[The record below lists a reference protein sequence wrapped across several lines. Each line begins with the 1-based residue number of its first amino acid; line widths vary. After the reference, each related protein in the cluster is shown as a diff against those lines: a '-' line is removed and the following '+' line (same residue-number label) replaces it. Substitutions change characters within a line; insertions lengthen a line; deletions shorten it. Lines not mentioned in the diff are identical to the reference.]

1 MEFSRVRTG
10 ELIAGI
16 SGIALFIIMFLPWFG
31 APDVATEA
39 IEGAEQFGIEVDTGS
54 LNVNAWE
61 SFDFIDIVLLLAVIA
76 GIRIVGMKLREG
88 LVQVSE
94 RVADALVCP
103 VYRRFPPSIT

>member
-1 MEFSRVRTG
+1 MTDTRASTHRRQARSVASPAASPRGRV
-10 ELIAGI
+10 
-16 SGIALFIIMFLPWFG
+16 
-31 APDVATEA
+31 
-39 IEGAEQFGIEVDTGS
+39 
-54 LNVNAWE
+54 AWE